1 MRNIATTF
9 STGCKICTC
18 LALVIGSL
26 ITFGASD
33 SDAQMLRPNRL
44 QADRGGWGNPA
55 SADAQV
61 NDWPYSD
68 SSQSIPV
75 DRVPNERTRNEIGLA
90 SYQQE
95 MKQELGSQLPADAP
109 VRTAAV
115 TLPPRDSI
123 TDPFSQKLTQRF
135 EEPQPAALPNDF
147 VQPAGDAPAEVAV
160 IHSGFFSIAD
170 EGNSGAAQVSQPS
183 NSEPSATLSEVPSF
197 DFSSLNQVFSSEDS
211 ALSRTGLGSS
221 IQAMLL
227 LATLSLAPA
236 IVLMT
241 TSYVR
246 VVVVLSLLRQAFGS
260 QQLPPTQVITA
271 LSLFLTMLVM
281 APVWNEVKTE
291 AIDPYAAEGSVVSW
305 QEAWDAGVK
314 PVRSFMQKQ
323 IQLAGNEQ
331 SIATFYQ
338 YLPETSQQPPSSFDD
353 VPLNV
358 LLPAF
363 MVSELKVAF
372 LLGFQVFLPF
382 LVLDL
387 VVSSV
392 TVSMGMLMLPPNMVS
407 FPLKLILFVMVDGWN
422 LVIGML
428 LQSFGPFV

>member
-1 MRNIATTF
+1 MKPKIQMQNTGRKILRREIRCGLIVIAMGLLF
-9 STGCKICTC
+9 
-18 LALVIGSL
+18 
-26 ITFGASD
+26 ASD
-33 SDAQMLRPNRL
+33 GAAQMLQP
-44 QADRGGWGNPA
+44 DRNGWGDSRSVETPT
-55 SADAQV
+55 
-61 NDWPYSD
+61 NDWLYSQ

-75 DRVPNERTRNEIGLA
+75 DRIPSEEIRNQIGLA
-90 SYQQE
+90 SFEQAVAVKEGLRLAEVGQGRIA
-95 MKQELGSQLPADAP
+95 GS
-109 VRTAAV
+109 
-115 TLPPRDSI
+115 TLPPRDAM
-123 TDPFSQKLTQRF
+123 TDPFLKLASQRETDDSPM
-135 EEPQPAALPNDF
+135 EPAAGSLGDVQNDSTA
-147 VQPAGDAPAEVAV
+147 QPAGYFMAGTAGESVTVEQAQSSRAE
-160 IHSGFFSIAD
+160 
-170 EGNSGAAQVSQPS
+170 P
-183 NSEPSATLSEVPSF
+183 F
-197 DFSSLNQVFSSEDS
+197 DFSSLSDVFSGGDS
-211 ALSRTGLGSS
+211 ALPREGLGSS
-221 IQAMLL
+221 IKAMLL

-291 AIDPYAAEGSVVSW
+291 AIDPYAAADSDVTW
-305 QEAWDAGVK
+305 QSAWDAGVK
-314 PVRSFMQKQ
+314 PVRRFMQKQ

-331 SIATFYQ
+331 SIATFYR
-338 YLPETSQQPPSSFDD
+338 YLPETSQQPPESFDD

-392 TVSMGMLMLPPNMVS
+392 TVSMGMLMLPPSMVS

>member
-1 MRNIATTF
+1 MRHKQTRMQNIILNF
-9 STGCKICTC
+9 STHSRFCAV
-18 LALVIGSL
+18 LALVIGMLTVS
-26 ITFGASD
+26 TAA
-33 SDAQMLRPNRL
+33 AQMLQP
-44 QADRGGWGNPA
+44 DRGGWGD
-55 SADAQV
+55 SRSVDTQI
-61 NDWPYSD
+61 NDWPYEQP
-68 SSQSIPV
+68 SQSIPV
-75 DRVPNERTRNEIGLA
+75 DRIPDAQIRDEIGLA
-90 SYQQE
+90 SFEQE
-95 MKQELGSQLPADAP
+95 AKTEPEPRLPAAAP
-109 VRTAAV
+109 QRTAA
-115 TLPPRDSI
+115 LPPRDAM
-123 TDPFSQKLTQRF
+123 TDPFFKATSAPVFESRTDESLADKLA
-135 EEPQPAALPNDF
+135 PPADNATDSSVVHSGYF
-147 VQPAGDAPAEVAV
+147 AVQPNSESEANDPAESPQSQPFDLSSFDNVF
-160 IHSGFFSIAD
+160 SG
-170 EGNSGAAQVSQPS
+170 GNSAM
-183 NSEPSATLSEVPSF
+183 
-197 DFSSLNQVFSSEDS
+197 
-211 ALSRTGLGSS
+211 SRTGLGSS
-221 IQAMLL
+221 VKAMLL

-291 AIDPYAAEGSVVSW
+291 AIDPYAAEGSQVSW
-305 QEAWDAGVK
+305 QSAWDAGVK

-331 SIATFYQ
+331 SIATFYR
-338 YLPETSQQPPSSFDD
+338 YLPETSQQPPESFDD

>member
-1 MRNIATTF
+1 MQNIATTF
-9 STGCKICTC
+9 AMNLSSVWQRCSF
-18 LALVIGSL
+18 LALVIGMLWVSS
-26 ITFGASD
+26 TS
-33 SDAQMLRPNRL
+33 AQMLQPNRL
-44 QADRGGWGNPA
+44 QPDRNGWGDPGA
-55 SADAQV
+55 TDTQI
-61 NDWPYSD
+61 NDWPYTQESAQE
-68 SSQSIPV
+68 SQSVPV
-75 DRVPNERTRNEIGLA
+75 DRFPSEQTRNEIGLA

-95 MKQELGSQLPADAP
+95 TQQELDTRPPAAAP
-109 VRTAAV
+109 VRTAV
-115 TLPPRDSI
+115 LVPPPRDAI
-123 TDPFSQKLTQRF
+123 TDPFSQTGPPTQS
-135 EEPQPAALPNDF
+135 AALVNDF
-147 VQPAGDAPAEVAV
+147 PVPVAKAPPATATVHA
-160 IHSGFFSIAD
+160 GFFSIAGEAD
-170 EGNSGAAQVSQPS
+170 VATVEPVATSTASSETQPF
-183 NSEPSATLSEVPSF
+183 EQSF
-197 DFSSLNQVFSSEDS
+197 DFSSLNNVFSGTDS
-211 ALSRTGLGSS
+211 ALPRSGLGSS

-291 AIDPYAAEGSVVSW
+291 AIDPYAAEGSEVSW
-305 QEAWDAGVK
+305 QMAWDAGVK
-314 PVRSFMQKQ
+314 PVRRFMQKQ
-323 IQLAGNEQ
+323 IQLAGNEE
-331 SIATFYQ
+331 SIATFYR
-338 YLPETSQQPPSSFDD
+338 YLPEASQQPPSSFDD